1 MKILVVGANGQ
12 LGKKL
17 QDWAKHHPTSYD
29 FLFTDVD
36 TLDICDK
43 SAVEKTIQKY
53 QIEIIINC
61 AAYTAVDN
69 AEKEQDISE
78 KLNGNAV
85 GILANLSAQY
95 DVFFVHISTDYVFD
109 GQHYKPY
116 TEVDNLAPISVY
128 GRTKLLGEK
137 LFIKSK
143 CKGVIIRTSWLYSE
157 YGNNFLKTMLRL
169 GKEKKQIN
177 VVCDQVGT
185 PTYAGDLANVIMTIL
200 AQKNVVQQQ
209 EIYHYSNEGAISWYD
224 FSKTIME
231 ISSSNC
237 SVKPILAKN
246 YPTLAQRPYYSVLDK
261 SKIKS
266 DFNIE
271 IPYWKESLYNCM
283 QIIENQ

>member
-17 QDWAKHHPTSYD
+17 QDWAKQFPTSYN

-36 TLDICDK
+36 ILDICDK
-43 SAVEKTIQKY
+43 RAVEKTIQEH

-69 AEKEQDISE
+69 AEKEQNISE

-157 YGNNFLKTMLRL
+157 YGNNFLKIMLRL

-185 PTYAGDLANVIMTIL
+185 PTYAGDLASAIMTIL
-200 AQKNVVQQQ
+200 AKKDIVKHQ

>member
-17 QDWAKHHPTSYD
+17 QDWAKQFPTSYN

-36 TLDICDK
+36 ILDICDK
-43 SAVEKTIQKY
+43 RAVEKTIQEH

>member
-17 QDWAKHHPTSYD
+17 QDWAKQFPTSYN

-36 TLDICDK
+36 ILDICDK
-43 SAVEKTIQKY
+43 RAVEKTIQEH

-61 AAYTAVDN
+61 VAYTAVDN

-169 GKEKKQIN
+169 GKEKKQI
-177 VVCDQVGT
+177 
-185 PTYAGDLANVIMTIL
+185 TI
-200 AQKNVVQQQ
+200 
-209 EIYHYSNEGAISWYD
+209 
-224 FSKTIME
+224 
-231 ISSSNC
+231 
-237 SVKPILAKN
+237 
-246 YPTLAQRPYYSVLDK
+246 VL
-261 SKIKS
+261 
-266 DFNIE
+266 
-271 IPYWKESLYNCM
+271 LYVRL
-283 QIIENQ
+283 

>member
-17 QDWAKHHPTSYD
+17 QDWAKQFPTSYN

-36 TLDICDK
+36 ILDICDK
-43 SAVEKTIQKY
+43 RAVEKTIQEH

-69 AEKEQDISE
+69 AEKEQNISE

>member
-17 QDWAKHHPTSYD
+17 QDWAKQFPTSYN

-36 TLDICDK
+36 ILDICDK
-43 SAVEKTIQKY
+43 RAVEKTIQEH

-61 AAYTAVDN
+61 VAYTAVDN

-200 AQKNVVQQQ
+200 AQKNVVQHQ
-209 EIYHYSNEGAISWYD
+209 EIYHYSNEGVISWYD

>member
-17 QDWAKHHPTSYD
+17 QDWAKQFPTSYN

-36 TLDICDK
+36 ILDICDK
-43 SAVEKTIQKY
+43 RAVEKTIQEH

-200 AQKNVVQQQ
+200 AQKNVVQHQ